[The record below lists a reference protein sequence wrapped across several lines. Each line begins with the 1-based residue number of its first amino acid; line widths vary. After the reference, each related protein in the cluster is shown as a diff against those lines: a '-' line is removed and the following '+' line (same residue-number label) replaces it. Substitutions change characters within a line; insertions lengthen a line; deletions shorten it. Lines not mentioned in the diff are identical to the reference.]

1 MTYTGT
7 NCYVDLAAVKTNYP
21 HDSGD
26 YEIGATED
34 AIASGAI
41 CVGEKPRLKEG
52 ESLEIRGGRYFIVSL
67 GPEETPEG
75 RYAIILTKDSPAW
88 DFVVLPLR
96 DPLGD
101 DQVLIGHPV
110 PNMTAQEHAE
120 VATCIWEWCLE
131 TAREDS
137 GSNGAISKILE
148 EHGHCEI
155 RSRMCA
161 LAPFAEAF
169 YRKAVKVGY
178 DSPFDWEFIPEFMTD
193 VYLPAYN
200 QSNPIT

>member
-7 NCYVDLAAVKTNYP
+7 NCYADLAAAKTNYP

-26 YEIGATED
+26 YMRNATED

-88 DFVVLPLR
+88 GFVVLPLR

-120 VATCIWEWCLE
+120 VATCIWEWCMDSVRDGGLIKGPVSRMLE
-131 TAREDS
+131 
-137 GSNGAISKILE
+137 KY
-148 EHGHCEI
+148 GHCEL
-155 RSRMCA
+155 RSRMCE
-161 LAPFAEAF
+161 LAPFVEAF
-169 YRKAVKVGY
+169 YRKAVQTGCNA
-178 DSPFDWEFIPEFMTD
+178 SFDWGFVPVFMED

-200 QSNPIT
+200 LTNPTA